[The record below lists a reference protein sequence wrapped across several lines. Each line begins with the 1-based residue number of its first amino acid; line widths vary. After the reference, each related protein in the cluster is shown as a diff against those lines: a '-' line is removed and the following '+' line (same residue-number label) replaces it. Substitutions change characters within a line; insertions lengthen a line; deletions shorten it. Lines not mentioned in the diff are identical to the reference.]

1 MNLNLKINAT
11 DAVNAKFL
19 NTLKVLNG
27 YLQEAKG
34 DMSQGTNYGPK
45 AVYERLLNLE
55 TAFKNDLA
63 TLAKDI
69 NVNETI
75 GESN

>member
-1 MNLNLKINAT
+1 MNINLKINAT
-11 DAVNAKFL
+11 EAVNAKFL
-19 NTLKVLNG
+19 NTIKVLNG

-34 DMSQGTNYGPK
+34 DISNDTRYGAK
-45 AVYERLLNLE
+45 AVYERLLNVE
-55 TAFKNDLA
+55 KSFQQDLM

-69 NVNETI
+69 KVDETL

>member
-34 DMSQGTNYGPK
+34 DMSTGQNYSAN
-45 AVYERLLNLE
+45 AVHSRLLNLE